1 MVQKEKEVDF
11 VEEVVTQVAGP
22 DVVRLVRIL
31 RNKENVSEF
40 TLANQMKLEINKTRN
55 MLYRLYESSL
65 VTFTRKKDKKKG
77 WYIYFWT
84 FNEPRTFDLM
94 KELRQQKT
102 ERLKERLIREQSN
115 QFYLCENK
123 CIRLDFDK
131 AAELEFK
138 CPECEKLLDLFDNK
152 TQIIDIQNQ
161 IVELLKPFVMPKKK
175 YKAPKTADEKAEIK
189 KGKTIA
195 RKAKAAAKKKSKKPA
210 KTAKKKPAKKSK
222 PKKKK

>member
-1 MVQKEKEVDF
+1 MVQKDKEIDF

-22 DVVRLVRIL
+22 DVVRLVRLL

-40 TLANQMKLEINKTRN
+40 TLANQLKQEINKTRN

-84 FNEPRTFDLM
+84 FNEPRTFELM
-94 KELRQQKT
+94 KELRKQKI
-102 ERLKERLIREQSN
+102 ERLKERLHREQTN

-131 AAELEFK
+131 AAELGFK
-138 CPECEKLLDLFDNK
+138 CPECEKLLDLYDNK
-152 TQIIDIQNQ
+152 GQIEAIENE
-161 IVELLKPFVMPKKK
+161 IVELQKPFVMPKTRKK
-175 YKAPKTADEKAEIK
+175 KVTVKTAKAPK
-189 KGKTIA
+189 
-195 RKAKAAAKKKSKKPA
+195 
-210 KTAKKKPAKKSK
+210 KTAKKPAKKTV
-222 PKKKK
+222 KKKTAKKAAKKKAVKKNKAKKKR